1 MELCG
6 DIGELVELRPG
17 GDARLAIDVPI
28 GLPSTAGPRRCD
40 LEARSILKRVG
51 RASSVFAPPARY
63 MLDAADY
70 AAVRALVEEERNR
83 NPAAQ
88 GVSAQ
93 SAAIAPRVKQVDT
106 WVRAHPGCH
115 DWLVECHPELSWYVL
130 SGGKPLLDKRSGSGL
145 VRRLQLLRDLFPDAE
160 ERIAA
165 APWTGRQATLSDLLD
180 AYAALS
186 TAVRFA
192 RGPGEYEELGGGE
205 LDSEGVPMRMVM

>member
-1 MELCG
+1 VELCG

-93 SAAIAPRVKQVDT
+93 SAAIAPRIKQVDT